1 MHVPPFDVIPAEEQL
16 AFACELLRQLRKQP
30 AVACISSASSGSSS
44 AGGLLQ
50 VARWLERQ
58 PLQAAGCA
66 VLAWLMFKKQK

>member
-1 MHVPPFDVIPAEEQL
+1 MHVPLFDVIPAEQQL
-16 AFACELLRQLRKQP
+16 AFARELLRQLRKQP
-30 AVACISSASSGSSS
+30 AVACISSGSSS
-44 AGGLLQ
+44 AGGLPQ

>member
-30 AVACISSASSGSSS
+30 AVACISSASSG